1 MKTFLFLALLL
12 SSTVAYPVQEAEYDR
27 VIEQARQG
35 KTSEAI
41 RRLEQWVVEFPQQLR
56 YLYDLVVVLGWAE
69 QHEKAVSFWPKLDRP
84 ETPSYALKALAH
96 SARKAE
102 QHAIAEQAY
111 RRWLTQESASYEAQ
125 AGLVLNWAV
134 QGRID
139 EALDYALEKLR
150 AKPYTAA
157 HVPLLHSLASL
168 WQAKQRW
175 FDSAAVFDEILRIMP
190 SDRAAYRERS
200 FMLSR
205 MGAAHLAIEYITAQP
220 TWFTAEEKSSLQE
233 DRISQL
239 IRWGEAEI
247 AWQSG
252 LARFS
257 TIDRALQENE
267 LFSQHSLRSA
277 FDRLIALRDRVRMA
291 EVIALYHSL
300 QARGVELP
308 AYTLSAAADA
318 FLYQK
323 QPEQARDLYGRA
335 LAITQNE
342 PGAPNSE
349 WQLGLF
355 YAYIECEQFSA
366 ARELIDRMVADEPPF
381 LYRGMRGVE
390 LDNPMYARLRLS
402 QALLRLYADQLAES
416 ETLLHTF
423 LDQAPFNI
431 SARTAWGSL
440 RFAREHPRAA
450 QRIFQSV
457 LVDEPKELHAQI
469 GLAET
474 LLSLRDYRR
483 ALLIAE
489 PLWRDYPE
497 NRAVQNLARQWQA
510 YQARLLTLE
519 ARIGR
524 SDGGINPSGN
534 RDLQIDSHLY
544 SAPLAYHW
552 RGYVRHFYAQA
563 RFDEVTVSR
572 QRLGLGMHYRAADW
586 QAQIELRQALP
597 KHDEVA
603 IALSGDWQAN
613 DHWTIRAGVEG
624 KINDLAMKA
633 HAAGISARRGTL
645 GVSYTTNESQRLASE
660 FSLTEFSDDNRRS
673 QLNLSGSQRMLSSPV
688 YKLIAHASLYA
699 SRNSLRDAVYFNPRH
714 DAAFELSVVN
724 EWLTWRRYQRNF
736 KQRLALSVGH
746 YHQADFAG
754 ASTYGLRYEHE
765 WERDGRFTLR
775 YGIGSNRHPYDGIQE
790 TRRFAYLSLNWIF

>member
-1 MKTFLFLALLL
+1 M
-12 SSTVAYPVQEAEYDR
+12 
-27 VIEQARQG
+27 IEQARQG

-41 RRLEQWVVEFPQQLR
+41 RRLEQWATEFPQQLR

-69 QHEKAVSFWPKLDRP
+69 QHEKAVRFWPKLDRP
-84 ETPSYALKALAH
+84 ETPSYVLKALAH

-102 QHAIAEQAY
+102 QFAIAEQAY
-111 RRWLTQESASYEAQ
+111 QRWLSQESASYEAQ
-125 AGLVLNWAV
+125 AGLVLTWAA

-150 AKPYTAA
+150 TKPHTVA

-190 SDRAAYRERS
+190 NDRAAYRERS

-205 MGAAHLAIEYITAQP
+205 MGTPHLAIEYVTAQP

-252 LARFS
+252 PARFK

-291 EVIALYHSL
+291 EVIAHYQNLH
-300 QARGVELP
+300 ARGVELP
-308 AYTLSAAADA
+308 AYTVSAAADA

-323 QPEQARDLYGRA
+323 QPEQARDLYRRA
-335 LAITQNE
+335 LAMTQNE
-342 PGAPNSE
+342 PGAPNRE
-349 WQLGLF
+349 WQLGLY
-355 YAYIECEQFSA
+355 YAYIECEQFAA

-390 LDNPMYARLRLS
+390 LDNPMYPRLRLN
-402 QALLRLYADQLAES
+402 QALLRLYADQLDES
-416 ETLLHTF
+416 ETLLHAF
-423 LDQAPFNI
+423 LELAPFNI

-440 RFAREHPRAA
+440 HFAREQPRAA
-450 QRIFQSV
+450 QQIFQSV
-457 LVDEPKELHAQI
+457 LVDEPKDLHAQI

-474 LLSLRDYRR
+474 LLSLRDYRK

-497 NRAVQNLARQWQA
+497 NRAVQNLAQQWQA
-510 YQARLLTLE
+510 YQRRHFTSE
-519 ARIGR
+519 ARMGR

-534 RDLQIDSHLY
+534 RDLQIDSQLY
-544 SAPLAYHW
+544 SAPFAYHW
-552 RGYVRHFYAQA
+552 RAYIRHFYAQA
-563 RFDEVTVSR
+563 HLDEQTVSR
-572 QRLGLGMHYRAADW
+572 QRVGLGLHYRVPDW

-597 KHDEVA
+597 KYDEIA
-603 IALSGDWQAN
+603 IALNGDWQAN
-613 DHWTIRAGVEG
+613 DHWAVRASIES

-633 HAAGISARRGTL
+633 HAAGISARRASL
-645 GVSYTTNESQRLASE
+645 GVSYTANESRRLASE

-673 QLNLSGSQRMLSSPV
+673 QLNLSGSQRMLSNPL
-688 YKLIAHASLYA
+688 YKLTTYASLYA
-699 SRNSLRDAVYFNPRH
+699 SRNSLRNAVYFNPRH
-714 DAAFELSVVN
+714 DTAFELTAVN

-746 YHQADFAG
+746 YRQADFGG

-775 YGIGSNRHPYDGIQE
+775 YGVGSNRHPYDGIQE
-790 TRRFAYLSLNWIF
+790 TRRFAYLNFNWIF